1 MLQRIW
7 RCTISP
13 ERSSEYEE
21 FAREFSLPM
30 FRDQPGFRGC
40 VMSRV
45 GGECEVLTLWEDEMS
60 IEALQASTSYLS
72 TVGQIRAA
80 GFILEEHGSSVAPVH
95 LAAFS

>member
-40 VMSRV
+40 LMSRV
-45 GGECEVLTLWEDEMS
+45 GGECEVLTLWEDEAS
-60 IEALQASTSYLS
+60 IEALQTSASYLS

-80 GFILEEHGSSVAPVH
+80 GFILEELGSSVAPVH
-95 LAAFS
+95 LAAFA

>member
-45 GGECEVLTLWEDEMS
+45 GGDCEVLTLWDDEAS
-60 IEALQASTSYLS
+60 IEALQISASYLS
-72 TVGQIRAA
+72 TVAKIRAA
-80 GFILEEHGSSVAPVH
+80 GFVQEEHGSSVSPVH
-95 LAAFS
+95 LAAFA